1 MRIWGQAEPSDVESG
16 QDVAAGADAPIPA
29 NEKEGENNLIN

>member
-16 QDVAAGADAPIPA
+16 QDVAIAADASIPA
-29 NEKEGENNLIN
+29 NEKEGENNRIN